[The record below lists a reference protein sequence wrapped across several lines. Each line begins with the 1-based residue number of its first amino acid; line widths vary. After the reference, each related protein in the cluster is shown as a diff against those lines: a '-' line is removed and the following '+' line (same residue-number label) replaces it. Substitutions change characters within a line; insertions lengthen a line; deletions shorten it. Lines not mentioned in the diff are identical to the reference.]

1 MKRRSLCA
9 AVVVGLLSAVVIG
22 DGASAHPT
30 QSASVLTTPP
40 SATFS
45 SSGDYASDV
54 LGDPWDFSDEND
66 VPPIMTVGTEGS
78 FGISVG
84 AGVLTVDAQPRLDD
98 QARSLV
104 GRRASL
110 GSRWSAEADR
120 CFDLHTPVVLDEHQ
134 REEEHGRAV
143 LL

>member
-1 MKRRSLCA
+1 M
-9 AVVVGLLSAVVIG
+9 LSAVVIG
-22 DGASAHPT
+22 DGAALVHLM

-54 LGDPWDFSDEND
+54 LGDPWDFSDDND

-84 AGVLTVDAQPRLDD
+84 AGVLTVDAQPGSTIKLV
-98 QARSLV
+98 RSW
-104 GRRASL
+104 G
-110 GSRWSAEADR
+110 AELPWGCAVVETDR